1 VQILKPFFCMKFI
14 LRQISGAALCLGLM
28 LCIAPAF
35 AQVKTPPSSSRFN
48 KELADANL
56 NFTLPNG
63 FREIRPADSEDF
75 DYAIEIQD
83 GDFEIWFQT
92 KSLKENKPIK
102 LKNDKQVNPDSLYV
116 EMGRAQAQTFMGNN
130 NYLARNI
137 PPRTLASYNADAG
150 KTYLLNLPDAAATK
164 HYKYAMVVVLQ
175 KNHAGT
181 LEAVCFANELGAG
194 FFKNLSIAQSCIK
207 FNP

>member
-1 VQILKPFFCMKFI
+1 MKVVS
-14 LRQISGAALCLGLM
+14 RQISGAILCLGLM
-28 LCIAPAF
+28 LYITPAF
-35 AQVKTPPSSSRFN
+35 SQLKTTSSPRFN
-48 KELADANL
+48 KDLADANL
-56 NFTLPNG
+56 SFTLPNG

-75 DYAIEIQD
+75 DYAIEIPD

-102 LKNDKQVNPDSLYV
+102 LKNDKLVNPDSLYV
-116 EMGRAQAQTFMGNN
+116 EMGRAQAQTFLGNS
-130 NYLARNI
+130 NYLTRSI
-137 PPRTLASYNADAG
+137 PQRSLLAYGADAG
-150 KTYLLNLPDAAATK
+150 KTYLINLPDAGATK

-175 KNHAGT
+175 KSHVGT

-194 FFKNLSIAQSCIK
+194 FFKNLSMAQSCIK